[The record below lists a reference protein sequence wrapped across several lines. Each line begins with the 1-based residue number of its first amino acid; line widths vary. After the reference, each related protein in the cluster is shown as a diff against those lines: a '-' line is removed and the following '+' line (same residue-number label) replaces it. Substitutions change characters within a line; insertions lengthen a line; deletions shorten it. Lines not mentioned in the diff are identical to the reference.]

1 MRRPGLYLLA
11 LALVLAACNS
21 AGLTTTPNATGPTGA
36 IPSANDGEDAG
47 GGKKSAGTSSG
58 SSSGAAGDDDD
69 DTTSPEPDPKPVKL
83 VMSHDVKL
91 QVQPT
96 DSGKAVLDAIKG
108 ATSSVHMTI
117 YLLTD
122 AKIIDALGDLKDA
135 GKDVKVVLNR
145 TFPPDGGDNSGAFEA
160 LTARGVD
167 VVWASDQYAFTH
179 AKTIVIDGKKALIM
193 TMNLTASSPKTNREY
208 IATDADA
215 DDVAALEE
223 IFAADHEG
231 KSISLAT
238 KLVVSPVAANPS
250 GSPRDVLAALIGS
263 ATKSLDVEVQNLSD
277 RTLVDGIIA
286 KHKAGL
292 DVRVVIDGD
301 VSDTNAQV
309 TVIGK
314 LKAAGVPLRSLKSP
328 DLHAKA
334 VVVDGARVF
343 VGSQNFTATALDKN
357 REVGVL
363 TDAAAEAARVRTQ
376 IGSDFENGVA
386 L

>member
-1 MRRPGLYLLA
+1 
-11 LALVLAACNS
+11 
-21 AGLTTTPNATGPTGA
+21 
-36 IPSANDGEDAG
+36 
-47 GGKKSAGTSSG
+47 
-58 SSSGAAGDDDD
+58 
-69 DTTSPEPDPKPVKL
+69 
-83 VMSHDVKL
+83 
-91 QVQPT
+91 
-96 DSGKAVLDAIKG
+96 
-108 ATSSVHMTI
+108 
-117 YLLTD
+117 
-122 AKIIDALGDLKDA
+122 
-135 GKDVKVVLNR
+135 
-145 TFPPDGGDNSGAFEA
+145 
-160 LTARGVD
+160 
-167 VVWASDQYAFTH
+167 
-179 AKTIVIDGKKALIM
+179 M

-250 GSPRDVLAALIGS
+250 GSPRDALAALIGS

-357 REVGVL
+357 REVGIL